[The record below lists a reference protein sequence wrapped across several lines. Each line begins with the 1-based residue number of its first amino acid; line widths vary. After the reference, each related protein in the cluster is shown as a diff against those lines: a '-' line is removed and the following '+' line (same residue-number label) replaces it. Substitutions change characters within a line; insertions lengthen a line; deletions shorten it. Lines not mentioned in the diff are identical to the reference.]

1 MNKKYQIILCDAPWH
16 YKKSGGIKSA
26 RGLAKK
32 YYKEMDIQ
40 DIIDLPVSSIA
51 DKDCYLF
58 LWVTGPRMPEGIAVL
73 KAWGFEFFTVVFTWI
88 KMNKKNTKTLFWGMG
103 KSSRANPEYVLLG
116 RKGKLER
123 KARNVHSVI
132 MSPIEEH
139 SKKPDEIRRRIEL
152 LYGDLPRIELFAR
165 KPKDVLFQDKS
176 WNNWNVWGNECNSD
190 IEL

>member
-1 MNKKYQIILCDAPWH
+1 
-16 YKKSGGIKSA
+16 
-26 RGLAKK
+26 
-32 YYKEMDIQ
+32 MDIQ

-51 DKDCYLF
+51 DRNCYLF
-58 LWVTGPRMPEGIAVL
+58 LWVTAPCMPEGIAVL

-152 LYGDLPRIELFAR
+152 LYGGLPCVELFAR
-165 KPKDVLFQDKS
+165 QKTLDWDSIGFDIDGCDINESLDKLTKKDT
-176 WNNWNVWGNECNSD
+176 
-190 IEL
+190 IEVKDED